1 MPLRKKELTSGIL
14 RQEVASLI
22 EFSTDQGKR
31 LNAMSPEKSGRGS
44 QSGPAPPESPLDLQQ
59 RPEPPC
65 LDAAD
70 RDFGLLLV
78 VHLELKARLK
88 PRNYLSYLVDVYE
101 KRAMYPPKYFGIQ
114 VGLQFLDGPV
124 IRLTFELRGHDRDQ
138 AIIDGGLDHV
148 LRIDYQVPV
157 ISFDQ
162 KFGALNR
169 GLRDMLWRLI

>member
-1 MPLRKKELTSGIL
+1 
-14 RQEVASLI
+14 
-22 EFSTDQGKR
+22 
-31 LNAMSPEKSGRGS
+31 
-44 QSGPAPPESPLDLQQ
+44 
-59 RPEPPC
+59 
-65 LDAAD
+65 
-70 RDFGLLLV
+70 
-78 VHLELKARLK
+78 
-88 PRNYLSYLVDVYE
+88 
-101 KRAMYPPKYFGIQ
+101 MYPPKYFGIQ